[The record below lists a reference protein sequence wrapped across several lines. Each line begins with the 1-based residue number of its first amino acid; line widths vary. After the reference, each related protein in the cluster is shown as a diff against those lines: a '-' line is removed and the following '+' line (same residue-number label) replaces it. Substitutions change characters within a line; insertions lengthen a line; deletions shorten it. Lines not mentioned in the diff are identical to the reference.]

1 MFYTLF
7 RIHAAFNLQLISTID
22 YPSLVVSAIFFLF
35 LKIDRYTFI
44 DREDTDIQ
52 CPNNTYFIKTC
63 SFSSLPRFKK
73 LFFFMIDSLSLCI
86 KTFLLST
93 AKISDLI
100 CTTLNRNSDSI
111 EFFKLVLYIS

>member
-22 YPSLVVSAIFFLF
+22 YPSLVVAAIFFSVLSEMN

-73 LFFFMIDSLSLCI
+73 LFFFHDRFS
-86 KTFLLST
+86 F
-93 AKISDLI
+93 
-100 CTTLNRNSDSI
+100 TL
-111 EFFKLVLYIS
+111 Y